1 MNSISELSWE
11 RDREMLSAAL
21 NLKGTAKEKKGPCPN
36 CGGTDRFWIK
46 KGRTQP
52 IIFGCRSGCSFTEII
67 KELADRKLISN
78 QQLSREQI
86 YQFKMDSPVPYQMN
100 IWAETVIDTI
110 CEDGYVDDE
119 DIMIFMKAIEV
130 LKRARDNG
138 VMQMHE
144 SWVWDIAALREKG
157 LINEYI

>member
-1 MNSISELSWE
+1 
-11 RDREMLSAAL
+11 
-21 NLKGTAKEKKGPCPN
+21 
-36 CGGTDRFWIK
+36 
-46 KGRTQP
+46 
-52 IIFGCRSGCSFTEII
+52 
-67 KELADRKLISN
+67 
-78 QQLSREQI
+78 
-86 YQFKMDSPVPYQMN
+86 MN